1 MMGCQTL
8 CFKLWCLPF
17 LEIMEKH
24 IASRIKGRKK
34 ADEPRFT
41 FFLLCLFIC
50 FLKCRSVAC
59 GRRESGSCSLL
70 SDSLW
75 PHGLYSPWNSPG
87 QNTGVGSLLVF
98 LFSRG
103 SSQPRDQT
111 QASWIAGRFFT
122 SWATGKPKNT
132 GVGSLSLLQQIFPTQ
147 ESNRHLLPCRRIFY
161 QLSYQGRHG
170 SQFRAGSLS
179 QAVSIMCDS

>member
-75 PHGLYSPWNSPG
+75 PHGLCSPWNSPG

-103 SSQPRDQT
+103 SSQPR
-111 QASWIAGRFFT
+111 SRIGISCLAGGFFT
-122 SWATGKPKNT
+122 NWAIREGMEANSEQALWVKQ
-132 GVGSLSLLQQIFPTQ
+132 SLSCVILNTERPNLA
-147 ESNRHLLPCRRIFY
+147 L
-161 QLSYQGRHG
+161 
-170 SQFRAGSLS
+170 
-179 QAVSIMCDS
+179 